1 MTYNVEYFLFW
12 IVLRFIFEPLKLDPW
27 QNPKLK
33 MNFMAIIP
41 NSTHFFLSSLIGC
54 ADFFVKKS
62 EKGEYCCNLDWLLS
76 FETSLF
82 ANETTRAVPNT
93 HRLRLW
99 RKREQYI
106 SSLCYSIY
114 MDMVYHVSASRQK
127 PHRNDAVIDNDI
139 LYILYV
145 HLFSSAR
152 IFNFIY
158 ISLSHSINFERH
170 SHFCFFFFV
179 FQIH

>member
-33 MNFMAIIP
+33 MKFMAIIP
-41 NSTHFFLSSLIGC
+41 NSTHFSLSSLTRFVLIF
-54 ADFFVKKS
+54 FFVEMS
-62 EKGEYCCNLDWLLS
+62 EKGEFCCNLDWLLS

-82 ANETTRAVPNT
+82 ANEATRAVPNT

-106 SSLCYSIY
+106 SLL
-114 MDMVYHVSASRQK
+114 R
-127 PHRNDAVIDNDI
+127 
-139 LYILYV
+139 
-145 HLFSSAR
+145 
-152 IFNFIY
+152 
-158 ISLSHSINFERH
+158 
-170 SHFCFFFFV
+170 
-179 FQIH
+179 